1 MRIHTRRL
9 HSNSGNFAQFQPF
22 DELAKPRRMSRE
34 FANVRRAIGVVA
46 DANPVA
52 RIADIDARRVL
63 VVDRHRRHFRL
74 RLKRFV
80 LLARVELR
88 LTLRGPLADFLARFA
103 LMSLLLLRVAF
114 GHVGPLCEELKCE
127 QTYRGGVG
135 NKHSRPNGIR
145 HAPRRSRRVPV
156 TKRVGRKRPPAQSN
170 QRVES

>member
-1 MRIHTRRL
+1 MIL
-9 HSNSGNFAQFQPF
+9 V
-22 DELAKPRRMSRE
+22 E
-34 FANVRRAIGVVA
+34 FASRSFARYVA
-46 DANPVA
+46 SPPAVSEAAFSA
-52 RIADIDARRVL
+52 RIVKDHTPHSTHAADGADTHSDDVDAGRVL
-63 VVDRHRRHFRL
+63 VVDRHRRHFGL

-80 LLARVELR
+80 LPTRVELR
-88 LTLRGPLADFLARFA
+88 LTLGGALADFLARFA
-103 LMSLLLLRVAF
+103 LVLLLLLRVAF
-114 GHVGPLCEELKCE
+114 GHDGPLCEELKCE